1 MKTRRKVTH
10 AEILK
15 VQTRAKENG
24 CTTTQLMRE
33 FGRTWKSIQRMLE
46 AKIEKPV
53 KRETSIAIANKALQA
68 ANEDPVAVALRHLV
82 DLLVERAQLTGD
94 IVEEV
99 HVLVPTRSAKM
110 FVKRQIEITV

>member
-1 MKTRRKVTH
+1 
-10 AEILK
+10 
-15 VQTRAKENG
+15 
-24 CTTTQLMRE
+24 
-33 FGRTWKSIQRMLE
+33 
-46 AKIEKPV
+46 
-53 KRETSIAIANKALQA
+53 
-68 ANEDPVAVALRHLV
+68 VAVALRHLV